1 MCRNESEEE
10 GPTKKNVKKSK
21 KTNKNAKNH
30 KTASCTHVKAHKE
43 RSFDGLPQ
51 EQDIR
56 NLNKNGCLL
65 EASCSVCKKTAV
77 NKTKS
82 SEEES
87 LKETLFNGKCALFS
101 GECCRT
107 KQDACCKFFM
117 CQKCHVEK
125 INVDSRKHDDGN
137 QPERRFTR
145 SK

>member
-10 GPTKKNVKKSK
+10 DQRIKRSK
-21 KTNKNAKNH
+21 RTRRQRKHTNDS
-30 KTASCTHVKAHKE
+30 KTASCTRFKAHKE

-117 CQKCHVEK
+117 CQKCYVEK
-125 INVDSRKHDDGN
+125 NNSDSRKHDDGN
-137 QPERRFTR
+137 PPARRSTL